1 MELPSQHKTIRKL
14 RTKSYETNNVSLT
27 IALDHCLER
36 VSVLGGHI
44 EPNNL
49 TEFRRLRLEF
59 GETNT
64 AKLQG
69 WVPEKRALH
78 TEQAPK
84 TCRGVLASLQLNS
97 ELFMNQ

>member
-1 MELPSQHKTIRKL
+1 MELPSHHKTIRKL
-14 RTKSYETNNVSLT
+14 RNKNYEINNVSLT

-36 VSVLGGHI
+36 ISVLGGHT

-59 GETNT
+59 GETSI

-69 WVPEKRALH
+69 WVPEKRELH
-78 TEQAPK
+78 RESKLQRHAQ
-84 TCRGVLASLQLNS
+84 GSSLACS
-97 ELFMNQ
+97 